1 MTTRT
6 DYLAVQHE
14 HAGHPAGHGHGDG
27 GHDHNHTAPGHGHSD
42 GHTHSHGGHSHGGH
56 HHRGDNASER
66 RLWISLLVL
75 GGFTIVEGIGGFW
88 AHSIALL
95 AEAAHML
102 ADCGSL
108 LLAIFAIRISRR
120 PPSASRT
127 YGHRRYQP
135 LAAYTNGLLLLA
147 ITAVVIVEA
156 AQRLLAPPAVNGHLM
171 LVIAIAGAVANL
183 AAFLILSGASSLNEK
198 GARAHVLS
206 DLLGSAA
213 AVGAAVV
220 ILVLGWL
227 AADPLLSL
235 LVSILIIRSAW
246 SLTTDSAHI
255 LLEGSPTGF
264 DTHAVERELAAL
276 PEVKGIHHVH
286 AWSLTGEAVMV
297 TLHAQ
302 INEGADGDA
311 ALTEVTEALYRR
323 FGVDHATVQ
332 IEEGVCPS
340 PSGSTECRGTC

>member
-1 MTTRT
+1 MTHT
-6 DYLAVQHE
+6 DHSAGPHTDHPAGQ
-14 HAGHPAGHGHGDG
+14 HAGHSADHDHSGSAGSAGGGHNHDHGH
-27 GHDHNHTAPGHGHSD
+27 HH
-42 GHTHSHGGHSHGGH
+42 H
-56 HHRGDNASER
+56 HHRGENSSEQ
-66 RLWISLLVL
+66 RLWIALAVL
-75 GGFTIVEGIGGFW
+75 GGFTVVEGVGGLW

-108 LLAIFAIRISRR
+108 ILAIFAIRISRR
-120 PPSASRT
+120 PASASRT

-147 ITAVVIVEA
+147 ITIGVVVEA
-156 AQRLLAPPAVNGHLM
+156 AQRLLSPPMVNGRMM
-171 LVIAIAGAVANL
+171 LVVAVAGGVANL

-206 DLLGSAA
+206 DLLGSVA

-220 ILVLGWL
+220 ILFFGWL
-227 AADPLLSL
+227 PADPLLSL
-235 LVSILIIRSAW
+235 LVSILIFRSGW
-246 SLTTDSAHI
+246 QLTTDSAHI

-264 DTHAVERELAAL
+264 DTHAVERELTSL

-311 ALTEVTEALYRR
+311 ALTEVTEFLYRR

-332 IEEGVCPS
+332 IEEGDCPS
-340 PSGSTECRGTC
+340 PSGSTECRGAC

>member
-1 MTTRT
+1 MTTQT
-6 DYLAVQHE
+6 DHKSAQQ
-14 HAGHPAGHGHGDG
+14 AGHPAQHDHGGAGHSHDGHNHDGHGH
-27 GHDHNHTAPGHGHSD
+27 HH
-42 GHTHSHGGHSHGGH
+42 H
-56 HHRGDNASER
+56 HHRGENSSER
-66 RLWISLLVL
+66 RLWIALMVL
-75 GGFTIVEGIGGFW
+75 GGFTVVEGIGGVW

-108 LLAIFAIRISRR
+108 FLAIAAIRISRR
-120 PPSASRT
+120 PASASRT

-147 ITAVVIVEA
+147 ITVVVVVEA
-156 AQRLLAPPAVNGHLM
+156 AQRLLAPPVVNGSLM
-171 LVIAIAGAVANL
+171 LVVAVAGAIANL
-183 AAFLILSGASSLNEK
+183 AAFVILSGASSLNEQ

-206 DLLGSAA
+206 DLLGSVAATAA
-213 AVGAAVV
+213 ALI
-220 ILVLGWL
+220 ILFFGWL
-227 AADPLLSL
+227 PADPLLSL
-235 LVSILIIRSAW
+235 LVSVLIFRSGW
-246 SLTTDSAHI
+246 QLTTDSAHI

-264 DTHAVERELAAL
+264 DTHAVERELTEL

-311 ALTEVTEALYRR
+311 ALTEVTDFLYRR

-340 PSGSTECRGTC
+340 PASSIECRGASLR

>member
-1 MTTRT
+1 MSETTN
-6 DYLAVQHE
+6 
-14 HAGHPAGHGHGDG
+14 HAHGGES
-27 GHDHNHTAPGHGHSD
+27 HND
-42 GHTHSHGGHSHGGH
+42 NHSHSHDEGHHHH
-56 HHRGDNASER
+56 HHRGEDSSEQ
-66 RLWISLLVL
+66 RLWIALTVL
-75 GGFTIVEGIGGFW
+75 GGFTVVEGVGGFW

-108 LLAIFAIRISRR
+108 ILAIVAIRISRR
-120 PPSASRT
+120 PASASRT

-147 ITAVVIVEA
+147 ITIGVVIEA
-156 AQRLLAPPAVNGHLM
+156 GQRLLSPPMVNGTMM
-171 LVIAIAGAVANL
+171 LVVAVAGGVANL
-183 AAFLILSGASSLNEK
+183 AAFLILSGARSLNEK

-213 AVGAAVV
+213 AVGAALI
-220 ILVLGWL
+220 ILFFGWL
-227 AADPLLSL
+227 PADPLLSL
-235 LVSILIIRSAW
+235 LVSVLIFRSGW
-246 SLTTDSAHI
+246 QLTTDSAHI

-276 PEVKGIHHVH
+276 PEVKNIHHVH

-302 INEGADGDA
+302 VNEGANGDA
-311 ALTEVTEALYRR
+311 ALTEVTEFLYRR
-323 FGVDHATVQ
+323 FGVNHATIQ
-332 IEEGVCPS
+332 IEEGACPS
-340 PSGSTECRGTC
+340 PSGSTECGAAC